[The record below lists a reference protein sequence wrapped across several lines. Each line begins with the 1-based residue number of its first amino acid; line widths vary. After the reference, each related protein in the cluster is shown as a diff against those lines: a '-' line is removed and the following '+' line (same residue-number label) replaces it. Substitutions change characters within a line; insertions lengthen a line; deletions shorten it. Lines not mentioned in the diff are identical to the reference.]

1 MSAVVNQPVW
11 VKTVANGKTL
21 SDFALSRMMVKKK
34 RARRALLSAAA
45 TRERTRSPDR
55 RLGLQVSCQV
65 SRRIYR
71 TQPTRIGSPVMSR
84 LPQGCATFTRL
95 VFILDLG
102 SYARGYEPGGERASS
117 AKAFVRMLGGRRSRF
132 LVDSSHR
139 PGLLNNSLE
148 VCRHSNRT
156 GEKREERARATR
168 DVSAPFPSQTR

>member
-1 MSAVVNQPVW
+1 
-11 VKTVANGKTL
+11 
-21 SDFALSRMMVKKK
+21 
-34 RARRALLSAAA
+34 
-45 TRERTRSPDR
+45 
-55 RLGLQVSCQV
+55 
-65 SRRIYR
+65 
-71 TQPTRIGSPVMSR
+71 MSR

-156 GEKREERARATR
+156 GGKREERARASR
-168 DVSAPFPSQTR
+168 RVRAVSKPNQMRAEVVKSLPLPADQYKRMSIFGL